1 METER
6 IRGRYMNQSDLEH
19 MVERGN
25 EERKKMKTLA
35 LELVRTAAEQG
46 VSVRDFLSVL
56 KMAEEIAMKGK
67 LNPPGV
73 HQAEFQVFTQKDFLS
88 AKPYEHLFKMKN
100 DPLQHEK
107 AFEAVQK
114 NAHAVGI
121 KNFSRLYEEYLVSRQ
136 V

>member
-1 METER
+1 MNMETER
-6 IRGRYMNQSDLEH
+6 IRSRYMNQSDLEH

-67 LNPPGV
+67 LNPP
-73 HQAEFQVFTQKDFLS
+73 D
-88 AKPYEHLFKMKN
+88 
-100 DPLQHEK
+100 
-107 AFEAVQK
+107 
-114 NAHAVGI
+114 
-121 KNFSRLYEEYLVSRQ
+121 
-136 V
+136 